1 MNNNNFTYYK
11 GGDGVRERIELQLK
25 KSDGTT
31 KTTCVIDT
39 DLLLCGIRAF
49 PCGNGDDYTLTTATI
64 IPALTTATIISALE
78 FLNEARSRY
87 TAEPIKT
94 LDNWYTS
101 GIDKFSDYC
110 FPGDTVAEDIVDYFM
125 NILPPASMG
134 YGYLQA
140 GEAHSHED
148 DGNGRYRAT
157 YTTFSRSSTEG
168 LWIFNGYCFM
178 REVENRADARSS
190 IQKLL
195 DKLMPK
201 AGKEPSCT

>member
-1 MNNNNFTYYK
+1 MNKNNLTYFK
-11 GGDGVRERIELQLK
+11 GGDGVRERIELKLAK
-25 KSDGTT
+25 YDGTI

-64 IPALTTATIISALE
+64 ISALE

-94 LDNWYTS
+94 LDSWYSS

-110 FPGDTVAEDIVDYFM
+110 FPGDTVTEDIVDYFT

-140 GEAHSHED
+140 GEAYSHEE
-148 DGNGRYRAT
+148 DGHGRYRAT
-157 YTTFSRSSTEG
+157 YTTFSRSSTAG
-168 LWIFNGYCFM
+168 QWIFNGYCFM
-178 REVENRADARSS
+178 RETENRADARSS
-190 IQKLL
+190 VERLL

-201 AGKEPSCT
+201 AGRS